1 MDSLHDRYV
10 YKHESKNRWL
20 FMCNEDIEGLG
31 WCIGNN
37 LEEYWYCKIIHL
49 QKTDM
54 KLECNLIFFVPF
66 FSLDSRSTANE
77 PWMAGELLYYNDRT
91 MKASI
96 SCE

>member
-1 MDSLHDRYV
+1 
-10 YKHESKNRWL
+10 
-20 FMCNEDIEGLG
+20 MCNEDIEGLG

-37 LEEYWYCKIIHL
+37 LEEYWYCKIIHTSPKDRYETGM
-49 QKTDM
+49 QFD
-54 KLECNLIFFVPF
+54 FFVPF
-66 FSLDSRSTANE
+66 FSLDSRSTVNE